1 MATPRNEN
9 YNVSVVGI
17 SVILI
22 FLMAAISIGAGAAD
36 RTSLGLLTSTYDSG
50 HAIPAEQA
58 ETLLDRLGTALS
70 ACRDDYLSWRI
81 RYRIGV
87 IYFRAGRMAEALSL
101 FERIADAPGTPDLI
115 QACSLNML
123 GQSARLLHE
132 DGKAL
137 RAFGS
142 LAGLTE
148 KLLAGGGGDPPCD
161 GSQEGTRADVSQ
173 RFLRRLWRAALISR
187 AEIHELGGDY
197 AAASTEYERLLQG
210 ETALAGSGI
219 LPDLVPLAMD
229 RLSQLYLQRQ
239 DSGKYLNITE
249 TLAARYPAYRRTPR
263 IELERMCVRILH
275 HADGDIEY
283 PQGTLHAVER
293 LVALLK
299 RSDAE
304 RFTSEVLDGV
314 DHLYQKYR
322 DAPGGSTIAYGYAW
336 MLDAAGRRDRAIE
349 VIAQAFS
356 ENEAAG
362 RTASDVNPG
371 HTEILRGYAVIQRA
385 VMLVERA
392 DYDEALQL
400 LADAPPDAD
409 PESHPVQLA
418 ESMKKC
424 IQTLKREVSRN
435 EAR

>member
-22 FLMAAISIGAGAAD
+22 FSTAAISIGAGDDD
-36 RTSLGLLTSTYDSG
+36 RTPLGLLTSTYDSG
-50 HAIPAEQA
+50 YVITAEEA

-70 ACRDDYLSWRI
+70 ACRDDDLAWRI
-81 RYRIGV
+81 KYRIGV
-87 IYFRAGRMAEALSL
+87 ICFRAGRMTEALSL
-101 FERIADAPGTPDLI
+101 FERMVDAPATPDLI

-123 GQSARLLHE
+123 GQSARLLNE

-148 KLLAGGGGDPPCD
+148 KLLAGAGGDPTCD
-161 GSQEGTRADVSQ
+161 RSREGTRADASE
-173 RFLRRLWRAALISR
+173 RFLRRLWCAALISR
-187 AEIHELGGDY
+187 AEIYELGRDH
-197 AAASTEYERLLQG
+197 AAASAEYERLLQA
-210 ETALAGSGI
+210 ETVLTSGGI
-219 LPDLVPLAMD
+219 LPDVVPLAMD

-239 DSGKYLNITE
+239 DSGEYLNITA
-249 TLAARYPAYRRTPR
+249 TLTARYPTYRRTPR
-263 IELERMCVRILH
+263 IELERMCVRILRDT
-275 HADGDIEY
+275 DGDVER

-293 LVALLK
+293 LIALLK
-299 RSDAE
+299 RSEAE

-314 DHLYQKYR
+314 DRLYQKDR
-322 DAPGGSTIAYGYAW
+322 DTPGGSTIAYCYAW
-336 MLDAAGRRDRAIE
+336 MLDTAGMRDRAIE
-349 VIAQAFS
+349 VITWACS
-356 ENEAAG
+356 ENEAAEP
-362 RTASDVNPG
+362 TASDVNPG
-371 HTEILRGYAVIQRA
+371 HTEILRKYAVIQRA

-409 PESHPVQLA
+409 PESHPAQLA

-424 IQTLKREVSRN
+424 IQTLKREVSSN
-435 EAR
+435 DAR

>member
-22 FLMAAISIGAGAAD
+22 FLTAAISIGAGADD

-50 HAIPAEQA
+50 HVITAEEA

-70 ACRDDYLSWRI
+70 ACHDDYLAWRI

-87 IYFRAGRMAEALSL
+87 IYFRACRMTEALSL
-101 FERIADAPGTPDLI
+101 FERMVDAPATPDLI
-115 QACSLNML
+115 QACGLNML

-132 DGKAL
+132 DSKAL
-137 RAFGS
+137 SAFGS

-148 KLLAGGGGDPPCD
+148 KLLAGGGGDPACD
-161 GSQEGTRADVSQ
+161 RSHVGTRTDASQ
-173 RFLRRLWRAALISR
+173 RFLRRLWCAARISR
-187 AEIHELGGDY
+187 AEIYELRRDH
-197 AAASTEYERLLQG
+197 AAASAEYERLLQA
-210 ETALAGSGI
+210 ETALRDGGI
-219 LPDLVPLAMD
+219 LPDVVPLAMD
-229 RLSQLYLQRQ
+229 KLSQLYLQRH
-239 DSGKYLNITE
+239 DSDKYLNVTE
-249 TLAARYPAYRRTPR
+249 TLAARYPAYHRTPR
-263 IELERMCVRILH
+263 IELERMCVRILPET
-275 HADGDIEY
+275 DGDSEY
-283 PQGTLHAVER
+283 PQGALHAVER
-293 LVALLK
+293 LIAHLK

-314 DHLYQKYR
+314 DRLYQKYK

-349 VIAQAFS
+349 VIARACS
-356 ENEAAG
+356 ENEATG
-362 RTASDVNPG
+362 PTASDVNPG
-371 HTEILRGYAVIQRA
+371 HTEILRKYAVIQRA

-400 LADAPPDAD
+400 LAEAPPDAD
-409 PESHPVQLA
+409 PESHPSQLA
-418 ESMKKC
+418 ESMRKC
-424 IQTLKREVSRN
+424 IQTLKREVSSN
-435 EAR
+435 DAR

>member
-9 YNVSVVGI
+9 SNVSVIGI

-22 FLMAAISIGAGAAD
+22 LLMATISVGADADD
-36 RTSLGLLTSTYDSG
+36 RTSLGLLTSTYKSG
-50 HAIPAEQA
+50 YAISAEEA

-70 ACRDDYLSWRI
+70 ACHDDDLAWRI

-87 IYFRAGRMAEALSL
+87 IYFRAGRMTEALSL
-101 FERIADAPGTPDLI
+101 FERIAGAPGTPDLI

-148 KLLAGGGGDPPCD
+148 KLLAGAEGDPTCD
-161 GSQEGTRADVSQ
+161 RSQEGTRADASQ
-173 RFLRRLWRAALISR
+173 RFLRRLWCAALIGR
-187 AEIHELGGDY
+187 AEIYELGMDH
-197 AAASTEYERLLQG
+197 AAAATEYERLLQAKTTLTSG
-210 ETALAGSGI
+210 GI
-219 LPDLVPLAMD
+219 LPDVVPLAMD

-239 DSGKYLNITE
+239 DSDEYLNIAE

-275 HADGDIEY
+275 DVDGDVER

-293 LVALLK
+293 LIAHLK
-299 RSDAE
+299 HSEAE

-314 DHLYQKYR
+314 DHLYQKYK
-322 DAPGGSTIAYGYAW
+322 DAPGGSTVAYCYAW

-349 VIAQAFS
+349 VIAQACS

-362 RTASDVNPG
+362 PTGSDVNPG
-371 HTEILRGYAVIQRA
+371 HTKILRGYAVIQRA

-409 PESHPVQLA
+409 PESHPAQLA